1 LDFFLVGYIRSL
13 VYDSPVKI
21 QCDIVARIAV
31 AAGNIRQVPGIFQ
44 TVQNN
49 IARR

>member
-1 LDFFLVGYIRSL
+1 MET
-13 VYDSPVKI
+13 

-31 AAGNIRQVPGIFQ
+31 AAGNIRQVPRIFQ

-49 IARR
+49 IARRCRTGNEVDGRHFEDLL